1 MGNAEQIEYWNG
13 EGGARW
19 ARDDAIMERLLRPVT
34 ESLLAHAGV
43 DSDIDNAL
51 DVGCG
56 GGSQS
61 LLLAERLGS
70 SGRVVGVDVSAPM
83 LAVAR
88 GKATIPA
95 PGSAP
100 VTFLQADAS
109 RHPFEPASFDL
120 LFSRFGVMFF
130 DDPAAAFTHLRKA
143 LKEDGRLAFCCW
155 QSLKANPWALIPFR
169 AALEHVP
176 PPEQADPNAPGP
188 FSFADSG
195 RVTAILSAAGFRDIR
210 VESYNSE
217 LRFHEAATL
226 GDSVRG
232 LAEIGPVSRLLSDQP
247 GEVKA
252 KVLASMEEVLAP
264 YYREGALV
272 MPVAIWFVTAGG
284 G

>member
-1 MGNAEQIEYWNG
+1 MNNAEQIEYWNG

-34 ESLLAHAGV
+34 DSLLAHARIDSAV
-43 DSDIDNAL
+43 DAAL

-61 LLLAERLGS
+61 LLLAERVGS
-70 SGRVVGVDVSAPM
+70 AGRVMGVDISAPM

-88 GKATIPA
+88 GKSKLPA

-130 DDPAAAFTHLRKA
+130 DDPAAAFTHLRAA
-143 LKEDGRLAFCCW
+143 LKTDGRLAFCCW
-155 QSLKANPWALIPFR
+155 QALKENPWAFIPFL

-176 PPEQADPNAPGP
+176 PPTPADPHAPGP
-188 FSFADSG
+188 FAFADAD
-195 RVTAILSAAGFRDIR
+195 RVTAILSDAGFADVR
-210 VESYNSE
+210 VEPFHTE

-232 LAEIGPVSRLLSDQP
+232 LAEIGPISRLLSDQT

-264 YYREGALV
+264 FYRDGALV
-272 MPVAIWFVTAGG
+272 MPVAIWFVTARAG
-284 G
+284 